1 MKLLTFLVVLSISVL
16 AVDLSIQDVEK
27 RECIEWQS
35 TPGEFAEWQIEQC
48 IYHQIDLK

>member
-16 AVDLSIQDVEK
+16 VVDLTVQDVEK

-35 TPGEFAEWQIEQC
+35 TSGEFAEWQIDQC
-48 IYHQIDLK
+48 TYHQIKLK